1 MDLGWCHLRKD
12 GEWSRFLFS
21 WAQDAKV
28 RSAVCQQLLC
38 SAPPVPRNKHKYP
51 AHGPKVPK
59 FKAVFKKEQRS
70 FTEVF
75 ALD

>member
-1 MDLGWCHLRKD
+1 MVSPQKGWRMVQIPVLMGTGCRS
-12 GEWSRFLFS
+12 EVSSVPAATLFCTPS
-21 WAQDAKV
+21 AK
-28 RSAVCQQLLC
+28 
-38 SAPPVPRNKHKYP
+38 NKHKYP

-59 FKAVFKKEQRS
+59 FKAVFKKQQRS